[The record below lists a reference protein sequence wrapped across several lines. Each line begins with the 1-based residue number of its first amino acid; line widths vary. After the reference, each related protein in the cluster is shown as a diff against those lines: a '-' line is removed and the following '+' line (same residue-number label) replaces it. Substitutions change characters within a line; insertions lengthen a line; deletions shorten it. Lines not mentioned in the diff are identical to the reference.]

1 MTVYYVLGTVTL
13 YVVVKWCDNKV
24 GGGSYL
30 LYTVVC
36 VCACWW
42 VVGRAITAERLTPN
56 EARFR
61 ILESDLGT
69 DYSEGEEV
77 PAPTPGS
84 SAGASTPAPGIGTNP
99 IPVCNQPRDTYQD
112 RIVSSAD
119 EGLPDDQ
126 SSDNDD
132 GLDDFS
138 GLADFLPALS
148 ASECGQD
155 TRSASPAVFSS
166 GQAVESANGIDNC
179 DRAAEGQSPTPPPAE
194 HPAAP
199 AFVANSNESADKV
212 PSPDMSHSEHASMA
226 QSSGSGVPDNM
237 PPATGE
243 SPATGELPVGPVA
256 GTGESASE
264 PPSGSCGDSDG
275 RSGAA
280 NQPEEPATPAGTS
293 VVVQADVPEL
303 AANPVLGDN
312 AGLSVTHAS
321 ATVAPAATR
330 PQVMLCSQDL
340 LDQPLQ
346 PLTRSAQE
354 SGARVSRLPE
364 FLRDPLRGRSSLTR
378 KQADVPEILSGRLG
392 PTHQQELVLSILRG
406 RLGLTREQAIAQSAA
421 PALPPPTAPPAEPTS
436 PASRTSGPSAP
447 SSAAPPVEPTVP
459 TSSAGG
465 PAVPSSAAP
474 PAEPTSPAGKTSGPA
489 APSPALPRGIKRRW
503 LGCGGGGGK
512 RRALLINPGIGSTFV
527 LVGDSHNESVDDS
540 FCELPNSNGQL
551 STAKKKPRM
560 RGCRAGHGR
569 NRKRNA
575 NRDEVPTQEPNED
588 PDLEPGEIPTQEPVD
603 DSSNVLAGNL
613 RDGPTDAQPEEQ
625 APPADRTGSSDA
637 LGPAATPKWKPTKR
651 GCRGKHGRNRRNPV
665 DAVDEL
671 ADNPDQGLQVDYN
684 PGLDPSHWD
693 QGGNWEGYCGMD
705 EDTGAGWEMSD
716 DGSESIEASNATL
729 PYWSSVAAATVPV
742 SDSLVH
748 PSSQAGPSLERGWII
763 YDYRDLVA
771 GTQRARARPS
781 SSGSGQRGG
790 GCQGR
795 GGRSP
800 TTGGQQAT
808 ARPTSSGSGQR
819 RGRSSPRGAQNPGR
833 GASASGDWRSGQQR
847 NERRRQDEPETAAFT
862 SISIKGRASASR
874 GRGSGRGR
882 GRGASN

>member
-1 MTVYYVLGTVTL
+1 
-13 YVVVKWCDNKV
+13 WCDNKV

-119 EGLPDDQ
+119 EGLPDGQ

-330 PQVMLCSQDL
+330 PQ
-340 LDQPLQ
+340 
-346 PLTRSAQE
+346 
-354 SGARVSRLPE
+354 
-364 FLRDPLRGRSSLTR
+364 
-378 KQADVPEILSGRLG
+378 
-392 PTHQQELVLSILRG
+392 
-406 RLGLTREQAIAQSAA
+406 
-421 PALPPPTAPPAEPTS
+421 
-436 PASRTSGPSAP
+436 
-447 SSAAPPVEPTVP
+447 PTVP

-465 PAVPSSAAP
+465 PAVLSSAAP

-489 APSPALPRGIKRRW
+489 APSPAPPRGIKRRW

>member
-1 MTVYYVLGTVTL
+1 MT
-13 YVVVKWCDNKV
+13 
-24 GGGSYL
+24 
-30 LYTVVC
+30 
-36 VCACWW
+36 
-42 VVGRAITAERLTPN
+42 RLTPN

-330 PQVMLCSQDL
+330 PQVM
-340 LDQPLQ
+340 
-346 PLTRSAQE
+346 
-354 SGARVSRLPE
+354 
-364 FLRDPLRGRSSLTR
+364 
-378 KQADVPEILSGRLG
+378 
-392 PTHQQELVLSILRG
+392 
-406 RLGLTREQAIAQSAA
+406 
-421 PALPPPTAPPAEPTS
+421 
-436 PASRTSGPSAP
+436 
-447 SSAAPPVEPTVP
+447 
-459 TSSAGG
+459 
-465 PAVPSSAAP
+465 
-474 PAEPTSPAGKTSGPA
+474 
-489 APSPALPRGIKRRW
+489 GIKRRW

-742 SDSLVH
+742 SDSLR
-748 PSSQAGPSLERGWII
+748 PGGWDSAG
-763 YDYRDLVA
+763 
-771 GTQRARARPS
+771 
-781 SSGSGQRGG
+781 
-790 GCQGR
+790 
-795 GGRSP
+795 
-800 TTGGQQAT
+800 
-808 ARPTSSGSGQR
+808 
-819 RGRSSPRGAQNPGR
+819 
-833 GASASGDWRSGQQR
+833 
-847 NERRRQDEPETAAFT
+847 
-862 SISIKGRASASR
+862 
-874 GRGSGRGR
+874 
-882 GRGASN
+882 

>member
-1 MTVYYVLGTVTL
+1 
-13 YVVVKWCDNKV
+13 
-24 GGGSYL
+24 
-30 LYTVVC
+30 
-36 VCACWW
+36 
-42 VVGRAITAERLTPN
+42 AITAERLTSN

-61 ILESDLGT
+61 ILDSDLGT
-69 DYSEGEEV
+69 DYSEDEEV
-77 PAPTPGS
+77 PAPTPSS
-84 SAGASTPAPGIGTNP
+84 SAGASTPAPGIGTSP

-126 SSDNDD
+126 LSDSDD

-194 HPAAP
+194 HPAEHPAAP

-243 SPATGELPVGPVA
+243 PLATGELPVGPVA

-264 PPSGSCGDSDG
+264 PPSGSCGDGDG

-312 AGLSVTHAS
+312 AGL
-321 ATVAPAATR
+321 
-330 PQVMLCSQDL
+330 
-340 LDQPLQ
+340 
-346 PLTRSAQE
+346 
-354 SGARVSRLPE
+354 
-364 FLRDPLRGRSSLTR
+364 
-378 KQADVPEILSGRLG
+378 
-392 PTHQQELVLSILRG
+392 
-406 RLGLTREQAIAQSAA
+406 
-421 PALPPPTAPPAEPTS
+421 
-436 PASRTSGPSAP
+436 GPSVP
-447 SSAAPPVEPTVP
+447 SSAAPSVEPPVS

-489 APSPALPRGIKRRW
+489 APSPAPPRGIKRRW

-540 FCELPNSNGQL
+540 FCELPNSNGQI

-560 RGCRAGHGR
+560 RGCRAGHCR

-575 NRDEVPTQEPNED
+575 NRDEGPAQEPNQD
-588 PDLEPGEIPTQEPVD
+588 LALKPDEIPTQEPVD
-603 DSSNVLAGNL
+603 DSSNVPADNL

-625 APPADRTGSSDA
+625 APPADRTGSPDA
-637 LGPAATPKWKPTKR
+637 PGPGAAPKWKPTKR
-651 GCRGKHGRNRRNPV
+651 GCRGKHGRNRRSPV

-671 ADNPDQGLQVDYN
+671 ADNPDQELQVDYN

-705 EDTGAGWEMSD
+705 EATGAGWEMSD
-716 DGSESIEASNATL
+716 DGSETL
-729 PYWSSVAAATVPV
+729 P
-742 SDSLVH
+742 L
-748 PSSQAGPSLERGWII
+748 QQCQ
-763 YDYRDLVA
+763 YRIHWYILAHKPDHL
-771 GTQRARARPS
+771 
-781 SSGSGQRGG
+781 
-790 GCQGR
+790 
-795 GGRSP
+795 RSAD
-800 TTGGQQAT
+800 G
-808 ARPTSSGSGQR
+808 
-819 RGRSSPRGAQNPGR
+819 
-833 GASASGDWRSGQQR
+833 
-847 NERRRQDEPETAAFT
+847 
-862 SISIKGRASASR
+862 
-874 GRGSGRGR
+874 
-882 GRGASN
+882 